1 MYLFV
6 GFCLFSLDESERNL
20 LGTESEKQEIL
31 IQAYITHDIYK
42 WKKEEKIVKDYNL
55 K

>member
-20 LGTESEKQEIL
+20 LGTESEQEEIL
-31 IQAYITHDIYK
+31 IQAYITHDIYISG
-42 WKKEEKIVKDYNL
+42 KKKKKKRYIH
-55 K
+55 